1 LHCRS
6 VESSDDTGNKRKIE
20 TSQYSD
26 AGKETNTGYFT
37 DSKVAD
43 ESDEDSR
50 PKRYK
55 RLGEESK
62 AATPLPDQRLDT
74 IKTTSGCFFK
84 QADHRS
90 SSENS
95 GDSGASPCRGRN
107 DLLTMQK
114 ENVQPMSVSSEPLA
128 ASCKLQDYVHVR
140 ARRGQATDSH
150 SLAERVRTKNLPSQQ
165 EACKSLTP
173 AANLATYSTLLT
185 IIAVVL
191 SLLTRLP
198 GSSCLLLLL
207 LLLLLLQTAG
217 SKGEDK

>member
-1 LHCRS
+1 MLLLLL
-6 VESSDDTGNKRKIE
+6 
-20 TSQYSD
+20 Q
-26 AGKETNTGYFT
+26 
-37 DSKVAD
+37 VAD

-62 AATPLPDQRLDT
+62 AATPILDQRQDA
-74 IKTTSGCFFK
+74 IKTTSGCCFK
-84 QADHRS
+84 QADQRS

-95 GDSGASPCRGRN
+95 GDSGASPSRGRY

-114 ENVQPMSVSSEPLA
+114 ENVQPMSISSEPLA

-165 EACKSLTP
+165 EACKTLTP
-173 AANLATYSTLLT
+173 AAKLATYRTLLT
-185 IIAVVL
+185 IIAVVV
-191 SLLTRLP
+191 SLLMRLP
-198 GSSCLLLLL
+198 GSSCFLLLFM
-207 LLLLLLQTAG
+207 LLLQTAG